1 MDMSP
6 PPSEDYL
13 AVITQLMAEK
23 DRLVTEKDE
32 LVVSKDRLWREMH
45 QIIQEKNE
53 RIEELFERCT
63 SGNPR
68 PRDDSEIQAFRDE
81 ARRLGRRN
89 LELEKALRDALE
101 TDDDTG
107 EDGTEINSSSAV
119 VLKNFGNITR

>member
-13 AVITQLMAEK
+13 DVITQLMAEK

-53 RIEELFERCT
+53 RIEELFARCT
-63 SGNPR
+63 TANPR
-68 PRDDSEIQAFRDE
+68 PGDASEAQVLRE
-81 ARRLGRRN
+81 EVRRLGRRN
-89 LELEKALRDALE
+89 LELEKALQDALD
-101 TDDDTG
+101 TDDDVG
-107 EDGTEINSSSAV
+107 EDGMDTSSSSAMI
-119 VLKNFGNITR
+119 LKNFGNITK